1 MDSVH
6 VEEIPWDVDR
16 DQKYTIECQEE
27 EYIDK
32 SKDGCW
38 FQMHTSSCKGLDG
51 QRKSGVCIGSLM
63 CENKS
68 CPKLLTECIPNTNEF
83 TKDSNV
89 DVCKSC
95 GYFVP
100 RAPCGVLKLVEYDRD
115 TKMMTVIYEGEHN
128 CRP

>member
-1 MDSVH
+1 
-6 VEEIPWDVDR
+6 
-16 DQKYTIECQEE
+16 
-27 EYIDK
+27 
-32 SKDGCW
+32 
-38 FQMHTSSCKGLDG
+38 MHTSSHKGLDG
-51 QRKSGVCIGSLM
+51 RRKSGVCIGSLM

-68 CPKLLTECIPNTNEF
+68 CPKLLTEGFPNTNEF

-128 CRP
+128 C